1 MARTGSRPLPGTA
14 ADVLKGGSAALVLWD
29 LQNGLAGQS
38 PDLTRLSPVWAR
50 LRDAALE
57 HGVLVVRSRHAA
69 PRPDLMD
76 DVERWR
82 ISRRTHGENRPERY
96 MQPGGADTRFIP
108 GFEPGAEEVV
118 IEKTTPSLFHNTPAD
133 VRLRARGIR
142 TLVLA
147 GVATDIGIDFTAR
160 HAMALG
166 YFPVVAED
174 AVGGFTQAAHEHAM
188 AILRAF
194 AFVAPSDEIIANWSR
209 LPRRTVY
216 CIDKATRG
224 ARSVTETDHSHRVVR
239 ASLADIV
246 YERLR
251 DEIMH
256 GEIEDGSRLSQVHL
270 AEKYGVS
277 RIPIREALRRLQAE
291 SLVIATP
298 YHPYVVRRVTGAQV
312 LQLVDIRAALE
323 DLALSQREPLTREEI
338 AELRK
343 INTQLSKGRDSATFL
358 ALDRKFHQLI
368 EGPGT
373 MVVEILDDVRDKVH
387 KYMSSMVSSKPGR
400 TTAAAE
406 HVKLIDALEAKDMDL
421 ARQLMREHVM
431 KSRDYIVSR
440 LEAEK
445 SKAK

>member
-1 MARTGSRPLPGTA
+1 M
-14 ADVLKGGSAALVLWD
+14 
-29 LQNGLAGQS
+29 
-38 PDLTRLSPVWAR
+38 
-50 LRDAALE
+50 
-57 HGVLVVRSRHAA
+57 
-69 PRPDLMD
+69 
-76 DVERWR
+76 
-82 ISRRTHGENRPERY
+82 
-96 MQPGGADTRFIP
+96 
-108 GFEPGAEEVV
+108 
-118 IEKTTPSLFHNTPAD
+118 
-133 VRLRARGIR
+133 
-142 TLVLA
+142 
-147 GVATDIGIDFTAR
+147 
-160 HAMALG
+160 
-166 YFPVVAED
+166 
-174 AVGGFTQAAHEHAM
+174 
-188 AILRAF
+188 
-194 AFVAPSDEIIANWSR
+194 
-209 LPRRTVY
+209 
-216 CIDKATRG
+216 
-224 ARSVTETDHSHRVVR
+224 TETENSHRVVR

-256 GEIEDGSRLSQVHL
+256 GEIDDGSRLSQVHL

-323 DLALSQREPLTREEI
+323 DLALSKREPLTAKEI

-343 INTQLSKGRDSATFL
+343 INAQLSKGRDSATFL
-358 ALDRKFHQLI
+358 TLDRQFHQLI

-406 HVKLIDALEAKDMDL
+406 HGKLIEALEAKDMDL
-421 ARQLMREHVM
+421 ARRLMREHVM
-431 KSRDYIVSR
+431 KSRDYIVGR

>member
-1 MARTGSRPLPGTA
+1 M
-14 ADVLKGGSAALVLWD
+14 
-29 LQNGLAGQS
+29 
-38 PDLTRLSPVWAR
+38 
-50 LRDAALE
+50 
-57 HGVLVVRSRHAA
+57 
-69 PRPDLMD
+69 
-76 DVERWR
+76 
-82 ISRRTHGENRPERY
+82 
-96 MQPGGADTRFIP
+96 
-108 GFEPGAEEVV
+108 
-118 IEKTTPSLFHNTPAD
+118 
-133 VRLRARGIR
+133 
-142 TLVLA
+142 
-147 GVATDIGIDFTAR
+147 
-160 HAMALG
+160 
-166 YFPVVAED
+166 
-174 AVGGFTQAAHEHAM
+174 
-188 AILRAF
+188 
-194 AFVAPSDEIIANWSR
+194 
-209 LPRRTVY
+209 
-216 CIDKATRG
+216 
-224 ARSVTETDHSHRVVR
+224 TETENSHRVVR

-246 YERLR
+246 YGRLR
-251 DEIMH
+251 DEIMR
-256 GEIEDGSRLSQVHL
+256 GDVEDGSRLSQVHL

-338 AELRK
+338 TELRK
-343 INTQLSKGRDSATFL
+343 INAQLSKGRDSDTFL
-358 ALDRKFHQLI
+358 TLDRKFHQLI

-406 HVKLIDALEAKDMDL
+406 HTQLIEALEAKDMDL
-421 ARQLMREHVM
+421 ARRLTREHVM

>member
-1 MARTGSRPLPGTA
+1 
-14 ADVLKGGSAALVLWD
+14 
-29 LQNGLAGQS
+29 
-38 PDLTRLSPVWAR
+38 
-50 LRDAALE
+50 
-57 HGVLVVRSRHAA
+57 
-69 PRPDLMD
+69 
-76 DVERWR
+76 
-82 ISRRTHGENRPERY
+82 
-96 MQPGGADTRFIP
+96 
-108 GFEPGAEEVV
+108 
-118 IEKTTPSLFHNTPAD
+118 
-133 VRLRARGIR
+133 
-142 TLVLA
+142 
-147 GVATDIGIDFTAR
+147 
-160 HAMALG
+160 
-166 YFPVVAED
+166 
-174 AVGGFTQAAHEHAM
+174 
-188 AILRAF
+188 
-194 AFVAPSDEIIANWSR
+194 
-209 LPRRTVY
+209 
-216 CIDKATRG
+216 
-224 ARSVTETDHSHRVVR
+224 VTETENSHRVVR

-256 GEIEDGSRLSQVHL
+256 GEIDDGSRLSQVHL

-323 DLALSQREPLTREEI
+323 DLALSQREPLTAKEI

-343 INTQLSKGRDSATFL
+343 INAQLSKGRDSATFL
-358 ALDRKFHQLI
+358 TLDRQFHQLI

-406 HVKLIDALEAKDMDL
+406 HGALIEALEAKDMDL
-421 ARQLMREHVM
+421 ARRLMREHVM
-431 KSRDYIVSR
+431 KSRDYIVGR

-445 SKAK
+445 SKTK

>member
-1 MARTGSRPLPGTA
+1 VS
-14 ADVLKGGSAALVLWD
+14 
-29 LQNGLAGQS
+29 
-38 PDLTRLSPVWAR
+38 
-50 LRDAALE
+50 
-57 HGVLVVRSRHAA
+57 
-69 PRPDLMD
+69 
-76 DVERWR
+76 
-82 ISRRTHGENRPERY
+82 
-96 MQPGGADTRFIP
+96 
-108 GFEPGAEEVV
+108 
-118 IEKTTPSLFHNTPAD
+118 
-133 VRLRARGIR
+133 
-142 TLVLA
+142 
-147 GVATDIGIDFTAR
+147 
-160 HAMALG
+160 
-166 YFPVVAED
+166 
-174 AVGGFTQAAHEHAM
+174 
-188 AILRAF
+188 
-194 AFVAPSDEIIANWSR
+194 
-209 LPRRTVY
+209 
-216 CIDKATRG
+216 
-224 ARSVTETDHSHRVVR
+224 ETDHSHRVVR

-251 DEIMH
+251 DEIMR
-256 GEIEDGSRLSQVHL
+256 GDIEDGARLSQVHL

-298 YHPYVVRRVTGAQV
+298 YHPYVVRRVTGGQV

-343 INTQLSKGRDSATFL
+343 INAQLSKGRDGDTFL
-358 ALDRKFHQLI
+358 TLDRKFHQLI

-406 HVKLIDALEAKDMDL
+406 HTALIEALEAKDMDL
-421 ARQLMREHVM
+421 ARRLTREHVM

-445 SKAK
+445 SKSK

>member
-1 MARTGSRPLPGTA
+1 
-14 ADVLKGGSAALVLWD
+14 
-29 LQNGLAGQS
+29 
-38 PDLTRLSPVWAR
+38 
-50 LRDAALE
+50 
-57 HGVLVVRSRHAA
+57 
-69 PRPDLMD
+69 
-76 DVERWR
+76 
-82 ISRRTHGENRPERY
+82 
-96 MQPGGADTRFIP
+96 
-108 GFEPGAEEVV
+108 
-118 IEKTTPSLFHNTPAD
+118 
-133 VRLRARGIR
+133 
-142 TLVLA
+142 
-147 GVATDIGIDFTAR
+147 
-160 HAMALG
+160 
-166 YFPVVAED
+166 
-174 AVGGFTQAAHEHAM
+174 
-188 AILRAF
+188 
-194 AFVAPSDEIIANWSR
+194 
-209 LPRRTVY
+209 
-216 CIDKATRG
+216 
-224 ARSVTETDHSHRVVR
+224 VTETENSHRVVR

-246 YERLR
+246 YDRLR

-256 GEIEDGSRLSQVHL
+256 GEIDDGSRLSQVHL

-323 DLALSQREPLTREEI
+323 DLALSKREPLTTKEI
-338 AELRK
+338 KELRS

-358 ALDRKFHQLI
+358 TLDRQFHQLI

-406 HVKLIDALEAKDMDL
+406 HGKLIEALEAKDNDL
-421 ARQLMREHVM
+421 ARRLMREHVM
-431 KSRDYIVSR
+431 KSRDYIVGR

>member
-1 MARTGSRPLPGTA
+1 
-14 ADVLKGGSAALVLWD
+14 
-29 LQNGLAGQS
+29 
-38 PDLTRLSPVWAR
+38 
-50 LRDAALE
+50 
-57 HGVLVVRSRHAA
+57 
-69 PRPDLMD
+69 
-76 DVERWR
+76 
-82 ISRRTHGENRPERY
+82 
-96 MQPGGADTRFIP
+96 
-108 GFEPGAEEVV
+108 
-118 IEKTTPSLFHNTPAD
+118 
-133 VRLRARGIR
+133 
-142 TLVLA
+142 
-147 GVATDIGIDFTAR
+147 
-160 HAMALG
+160 
-166 YFPVVAED
+166 
-174 AVGGFTQAAHEHAM
+174 
-188 AILRAF
+188 
-194 AFVAPSDEIIANWSR
+194 
-209 LPRRTVY
+209 
-216 CIDKATRG
+216 
-224 ARSVTETDHSHRVVR
+224 VTETENSHRVVR

-256 GEIEDGSRLSQVHL
+256 GEIDDGSRLSQVHL

-323 DLALSQREPLTREEI
+323 DLALSKREPLTAKEI

-343 INTQLSKGRDSATFL
+343 INAQLSKGRDSATFL
-358 ALDRKFHQLI
+358 TLDRQFHQLI

-406 HVKLIDALEAKDMDL
+406 HGKLIEALEAKDMDL
-421 ARQLMREHVM
+421 ARRLMREHVM
-431 KSRDYIVSR
+431 KSRDYIVGR

>member
-1 MARTGSRPLPGTA
+1 
-14 ADVLKGGSAALVLWD
+14 
-29 LQNGLAGQS
+29 
-38 PDLTRLSPVWAR
+38 
-50 LRDAALE
+50 
-57 HGVLVVRSRHAA
+57 
-69 PRPDLMD
+69 
-76 DVERWR
+76 
-82 ISRRTHGENRPERY
+82 
-96 MQPGGADTRFIP
+96 
-108 GFEPGAEEVV
+108 
-118 IEKTTPSLFHNTPAD
+118 
-133 VRLRARGIR
+133 
-142 TLVLA
+142 
-147 GVATDIGIDFTAR
+147 
-160 HAMALG
+160 
-166 YFPVVAED
+166 
-174 AVGGFTQAAHEHAM
+174 
-188 AILRAF
+188 
-194 AFVAPSDEIIANWSR
+194 
-209 LPRRTVY
+209 
-216 CIDKATRG
+216 
-224 ARSVTETDHSHRVVR
+224 VTETENSHRVVR

-256 GEIEDGSRLSQVHL
+256 GEIDDGSRLSQVHL

-323 DLALSQREPLTREEI
+323 DLALSQREPLTAKEI

-343 INTQLSKGRDSATFL
+343 INAQLSKGRDSATFL
-358 ALDRKFHQLI
+358 TLDRQFHQLI

-406 HVKLIDALEAKDMDL
+406 HGKLIEALEAKDMDL
-421 ARQLMREHVM
+421 ARRLMREHVM
-431 KSRDYIVSR
+431 KSRDYIVGR

>member
-1 MARTGSRPLPGTA
+1 
-14 ADVLKGGSAALVLWD
+14 
-29 LQNGLAGQS
+29 
-38 PDLTRLSPVWAR
+38 
-50 LRDAALE
+50 
-57 HGVLVVRSRHAA
+57 
-69 PRPDLMD
+69 
-76 DVERWR
+76 
-82 ISRRTHGENRPERY
+82 
-96 MQPGGADTRFIP
+96 
-108 GFEPGAEEVV
+108 
-118 IEKTTPSLFHNTPAD
+118 
-133 VRLRARGIR
+133 
-142 TLVLA
+142 
-147 GVATDIGIDFTAR
+147 
-160 HAMALG
+160 
-166 YFPVVAED
+166 
-174 AVGGFTQAAHEHAM
+174 
-188 AILRAF
+188 
-194 AFVAPSDEIIANWSR
+194 
-209 LPRRTVY
+209 
-216 CIDKATRG
+216 
-224 ARSVTETDHSHRVVR
+224 VTETENPHRVVR

-256 GEIEDGSRLSQVHL
+256 GQIEDGSRLSQVHL

-323 DLALSQREPLTREEI
+323 DLALSKREPLTAKEI

-343 INTQLSKGRDSATFL
+343 LNAQLSKGRDSATFL
-358 ALDRKFHQLI
+358 TLDRQFHQLI

-406 HVKLIDALEAKDMDL
+406 HSKLIEALAANDMDL

-431 KSRDYIVSR
+431 KSRDYIVGR

-445 SKAK
+445 SKSK

>member
-1 MARTGSRPLPGTA
+1 M
-14 ADVLKGGSAALVLWD
+14 
-29 LQNGLAGQS
+29 
-38 PDLTRLSPVWAR
+38 
-50 LRDAALE
+50 
-57 HGVLVVRSRHAA
+57 
-69 PRPDLMD
+69 
-76 DVERWR
+76 
-82 ISRRTHGENRPERY
+82 
-96 MQPGGADTRFIP
+96 
-108 GFEPGAEEVV
+108 
-118 IEKTTPSLFHNTPAD
+118 
-133 VRLRARGIR
+133 
-142 TLVLA
+142 
-147 GVATDIGIDFTAR
+147 
-160 HAMALG
+160 
-166 YFPVVAED
+166 
-174 AVGGFTQAAHEHAM
+174 
-188 AILRAF
+188 
-194 AFVAPSDEIIANWSR
+194 
-209 LPRRTVY
+209 
-216 CIDKATRG
+216 
-224 ARSVTETDHSHRVVR
+224 TETENSHRVVR

-256 GEIEDGSRLSQVHL
+256 GEIDDGSRLSQVHL

-323 DLALSQREPLTREEI
+323 DLALSKREPLTAKEI

-343 INTQLSKGRDSATFL
+343 INAQLSKGRDGDTFL
-358 ALDRKFHQLI
+358 TLDRKFHQLI

-406 HVKLIDALEAKDMDL
+406 HAALIEALEAKDMDL
-421 ARQLMREHVM
+421 ARRLTREHVM

-445 SKAK
+445 SKTK